1 MLLHQVL
8 GIVMQTVFGLKLLY
22 LGKTQYASHCYFTI
36 RTTKDQQN
44 RYGLKVAAHIQKIE
58 I

>member
-1 MLLHQVL
+1 MLLYQVL

-36 RTTKDQQN
+36 RTVFK
-44 RYGLKVAAHIQKIE
+44 KINK
-58 I
+58 IDTV